1 MEQNKL
7 SDITKWVEQFYNIK
21 FSIEKASSD
30 ASFRSYYRVTSHGET
45 KIIMD
50 APPEKE
56 PINTFLDITER
67 LTAANVN
74 VPIIY
79 QIDELKGYILMSDLG
94 RKSYLDALNNETMF
108 CLYTDAIDAL
118 CQIQNKVNC
127 DNLKNFNLEEQLFEM
142 RLFSDWFINEHLQIK
157 LSDEQDMLLEQC
169 YIEIAK
175 VLLDIP
181 QTFVHRDFHSRNLMM
196 MDKNNP
202 GILDYQ
208 DALVG
213 PITYDLV
220 SLLKDCYIEW
230 DDEIIYKMMDSY
242 LQRLHKDDDRDYN
255 EFEYWFD
262 ITGLQRHLKAIGI
275 FSRLNYRDKKN
286 MYLNDIPRTYQYI
299 EKVINKYESMS
310 NLKNLFIKLNIK
322 GKL

>member
-1 MEQNKL
+1 
-7 SDITKWVEQFYNIK
+7 
-21 FSIEKASSD
+21 
-30 ASFRSYYRVTSHGET
+30 
-45 KIIMD
+45 
-50 APPEKE
+50 
-56 PINTFLDITER
+56 
-67 LTAANVN
+67 
-74 VPIIY
+74 
-79 QIDELKGYILMSDLG
+79 
-94 RKSYLDALNNETMF
+94 
-108 CLYTDAIDAL
+108 
-118 CQIQNKVNC
+118 
-127 DNLKNFNLEEQLFEM
+127 
-142 RLFSDWFINEHLQIK
+142 
-157 LSDEQDMLLEQC
+157 
-169 YIEIAK
+169 
-175 VLLDIP
+175 
-181 QTFVHRDFHSRNLMM
+181 MM

-299 EKVINKYESMS
+299 EKVINKYEDKDTSLKR
-310 NLKNLFIKLNIK
+310 NLEIFKLID
-322 GKL
+322 